1 MDLLSKDIVYVSITQ
16 LNKSDSGWYR
26 CTLDRSLQPCD
37 FKIFVKEDLQDGNTG
52 LANAETLVY
61 EGVEGGNIT
70 VECKFYLLGS
80 KTLFCKDEC
89 EKGNVLIETADYTAQ
104 SGRYS
109 IKYERNY
116 FSKDIVYVSI
126 TQLNKSDSGWYRCRL
141 DRTLQPCD
149 FQLVIT
155 GASTT
160 TTTTTHFSSGSFT
173 PSSASPETPSS
184 GSDKLLYM
192 ILTLVLMIII
202 LSATLLICYKNRK
215 AIKPKGPPVETEYAN
230 ITRAKQEIREGA
242 PQRKVEVSSIY
253 TTAKGPQPDGAENI
267 DLYNLTTCSQNKA
280 EDDMNKVNYA
290 EVDFSHIPATNNTS
304 CSKTDEVV
312 YSTPLVH
319 TRPSNHTTD
328 ASPPLYS
335 AVKKQY

>member
-1 MDLLSKDIVYVSITQ
+1 MK
-16 LNKSDSGWYR
+16 K
-26 CTLDRSLQPCD
+26 
-37 FKIFVKEDLQDGNTG
+37 
-52 LANAETLVY
+52 
-61 EGVEGGNIT
+61 
-70 VECKFYLLGS
+70 
-80 KTLFCKDEC
+80 
-89 EKGNVLIETADYTAQ
+89 
-104 SGRYS
+104 
-109 IKYERNY
+109 NY

-126 TQLNKSDSGWYRCRL
+126 TQLKKSDAGLYSCTL
-141 DRTLQPCD
+141 DTSFEPCD

-155 GASTT
+155 GASNTPTSHEPLSTSTFLLSASTTT

-173 PSSASPETPSS
+173 PSSTSPETPSS

-202 LSATLLICYKNRK
+202 LSATLLIFYKNRK

-242 PQRKVEVSSIY
+242 PQRKVEMPSIS

-290 EVDFSHIPATNNTS
+290 EVDFSHIPATNS
-304 CSKTDEVV
+304 ASLCKTDEVV

-319 TRPSNHTTD
+319 TSPSSLTTD
-328 ASPPLYS
+328 ASPRLYS

>member
-1 MDLLSKDIVYVSITQ
+1 MKVCHILFCV
-16 LNKSDSGWYR
+16 
-26 CTLDRSLQPCD
+26 
-37 FKIFVKEDLQDGNTG
+37 IFLHLQDGNTG

-70 VECKFYLLGS
+70 VKCKFVILGR
-80 KTLFCKDEC
+80 KTLFCKDKC
-89 EKGNVLIETADYTAQ
+89 ETGNILIETPDYTAQ

-109 IKYERNY
+109 IKYEKKN
-116 FSKDIVYVSI
+116 FSKDIVHASI
-126 TQLNKSDSGWYRCRL
+126 TQLNKSDSGRYSCTL
-141 DRTLQPCD
+141 DTSLQPCD

-155 GASTT
+155 GASDTPT
-160 TTTTTHFSSGSFT
+160 PHEPLSTSTFLLSASTTTTTHFSSGSFT
-173 PSSASPETPSS
+173 PSSTSPETPSS

-192 ILTLVLMIII
+192 ILTLVLMIIV
-202 LSATLLICYKNRK
+202 LSATLLIFYKNRK

-230 ITRAKQEIREGA
+230 ITRAKQEIREGP
-242 PQRKVEVSSIY
+242 PQRKMEVSSIY

-290 EVDFSHIPATNNTS
+290 EVDFSNIPATNNTS

-319 TRPSNHTTD
+319 TSPSNLTTD

-335 AVKKQY
+335 AVKKQF

>member
-1 MDLLSKDIVYVSITQ
+1 MKVCHILFYVIF
-16 LNKSDSGWYR
+16 LN
-26 CTLDRSLQPCD
+26 
-37 FKIFVKEDLQDGNTG
+37 LQDGNTG

-70 VECKFYLLGS
+70 VECKFYILGR
-80 KTLFCKDEC
+80 KTLFCKDKC
-89 EKGNVLIETADYTAQ
+89 ETGNILIETADYTAQ
-104 SGRYS
+104 RGRYS
-109 IKYERNY
+109 IKYEKKI
-116 FSKDIVYVSI
+116 FSKDIVHASI
-126 TQLNKSDSGWYRCRL
+126 TQLNKSDSGRYSCTL
-141 DRTLQPCD
+141 DTSFQPCD

-155 GASTT
+155 GASDTPT
-160 TTTTTHFSSGSFT
+160 PHEPLSTSTFLLSASTTTTTHFSSGSFT
-173 PSSASPETPSS
+173 PSSTSPETPSS
-184 GSDKLLYM
+184 GSDKMLYM
-192 ILTLVLMIII
+192 ILTLVLVIIV
-202 LSATLLICYKNRK
+202 LSATLLIFYKNRK

-290 EVDFSHIPATNNTS
+290 EVDFSNIPATNNTS

-319 TRPSNHTTD
+319 TSPSNLTTD

>member
-1 MDLLSKDIVYVSITQ
+1 MKVCHILFYVIF
-16 LNKSDSGWYR
+16 LN
-26 CTLDRSLQPCD
+26 
-37 FKIFVKEDLQDGNTG
+37 LQDGNTG

-70 VECKFYLLGS
+70 VECKFYILGR
-80 KTLFCKDEC
+80 KTLFCKDKC
-89 EKGNVLIETADYTAQ
+89 ETGNILIETADYTAQ
-104 SGRYS
+104 RGRYS
-109 IKYERNY
+109 IKYEKKI
-116 FSKDIVYVSI
+116 FSKDIVHASI
-126 TQLNKSDSGWYRCRL
+126 TQLNKSDSGRYSCTL
-141 DRTLQPCD
+141 DTSFQPCD

-155 GASTT
+155 GASDTPT
-160 TTTTTHFSSGSFT
+160 PHEPLSTSTFLLSASTTTTTHFSSGSFT
-173 PSSASPETPSS
+173 PSSTSPETPSS
-184 GSDKLLYM
+184 GS
-192 ILTLVLMIII
+192 
-202 LSATLLICYKNRK
+202 
-215 AIKPKGPPVETEYAN
+215 GPPVETEYAN

-290 EVDFSHIPATNNTS
+290 EVDFSNIPATNNTS

-319 TRPSNHTTD
+319 TSPSNLTTD

>member
-1 MDLLSKDIVYVSITQ
+1 MKVCHILFYVIF
-16 LNKSDSGWYR
+16 LN
-26 CTLDRSLQPCD
+26 
-37 FKIFVKEDLQDGNTG
+37 LQDGNTG

-70 VECKFYLLGS
+70 VECKFYILGR
-80 KTLFCKDEC
+80 KTLFCKDKC
-89 EKGNVLIETADYTAQ
+89 ETGNILIETADYTAQ
-104 SGRYS
+104 RGRYS
-109 IKYERNY
+109 IKYEKKI
-116 FSKDIVYVSI
+116 FSKDIVHASI
-126 TQLNKSDSGWYRCRL
+126 TQLNKSDSGRYSCTL
-141 DRTLQPCD
+141 DTSFQPCD

-160 TTTTTHFSSGSFT
+160 TTTHFSSGSFT
-173 PSSASPETPSS
+173 PSSTSPETPSS
-184 GSDKLLYM
+184 GSDKMLYM
-192 ILTLVLMIII
+192 ILTLVLVIIV
-202 LSATLLICYKNRK
+202 LSATLLIFYKNRK

-290 EVDFSHIPATNNTS
+290 EVDFSNIPATNNTS

-319 TRPSNHTTD
+319 TSPSNLTTD

>member
-1 MDLLSKDIVYVSITQ
+1 MK
-16 LNKSDSGWYR
+16 K
-26 CTLDRSLQPCD
+26 
-37 FKIFVKEDLQDGNTG
+37 
-52 LANAETLVY
+52 
-61 EGVEGGNIT
+61 
-70 VECKFYLLGS
+70 
-80 KTLFCKDEC
+80 
-89 EKGNVLIETADYTAQ
+89 
-104 SGRYS
+104 
-109 IKYERNY
+109 NY

-126 TQLNKSDSGWYRCRL
+126 TQLKKSDAGLYSCTL
-141 DRTLQPCD
+141 DTSFEPCD

-160 TTTTTHFSSGSFT
+160 TTTTTTHFSSGSFT
-173 PSSASPETPSS
+173 PSSTSPETPSS
-184 GSDKLLYM
+184 GSGADKLLYM

-202 LSATLLICYKNRK
+202 LSATLLIFYKNRK

-242 PQRKVEVSSIY
+242 PQRKVEMPSIS

-290 EVDFSHIPATNNTS
+290 EVDFSHIPATNS
-304 CSKTDEVV
+304 ASLCKTDEVV

-319 TRPSNHTTD
+319 TSPSSLTTD
-328 ASPPLYS
+328 ASPRLYS

>member
-1 MDLLSKDIVYVSITQ
+1 MKVCQTLLCFIF
-16 LNKSDSGWYR
+16 LN
-26 CTLDRSLQPCD
+26 
-37 FKIFVKEDLQDGNTG
+37 LQDGNTG

-61 EGVEGGNIT
+61 GVEGGNIT
-70 VECKFYLLGS
+70 VECKFYIPGR
-80 KTLFCKDEC
+80 KTLFCKDKC
-89 EKGNVLIETADYTAQ
+89 EKGNILIETADYTAQ

-109 IKYERNY
+109 IKYEKSY
-116 FSKDIVYVSI
+116 FSKDIVHVSI
-126 TQLNKSDSGWYRCRL
+126 TQLKKSDAGWYRCTL
-141 DRTLQPCD
+141 DTSVQPCD

-173 PSSASPETPSS
+173 PSSTSPETPSS

-202 LSATLLICYKNRK
+202 LSATLLIFYKNRK
-215 AIKPKGPPVETEYAN
+215 AIKPKAFSGSPVETEYAN

-242 PQRKVEVSSIY
+242 PQRKVEMPSIS

-290 EVDFSHIPATNNTS
+290 EVDFSHIPATNS
-304 CSKTDEVV
+304 ASLCKTDEVV

-319 TRPSNHTTD
+319 TSPSSLTTD

>member
-1 MDLLSKDIVYVSITQ
+1 MKVCHILFCVTFLH
-16 LNKSDSGWYR
+16 
-26 CTLDRSLQPCD
+26 
-37 FKIFVKEDLQDGNTG
+37 LQDGNTG
-52 LANAETLVY
+52 LANAETPVY

-70 VECKFYLLGS
+70 VECKFVILGR
-80 KTLFCKDEC
+80 KTLFCKDKC
-89 EKGNVLIETADYTAQ
+89 ETGNILIETADYTAQ
-104 SGRYS
+104 RGRYS
-109 IKYERNY
+109 IKYEKNY
-116 FSKDIVYVSI
+116 FSKDIVHASI
-126 TQLNKSDSGWYRCRL
+126 TQLNKSDSGRYSCRL
-141 DRTLQPCD
+141 DTSLQPCD

-155 GASTT
+155 GASDTPT
-160 TTTTTHFSSGSFT
+160 PHEPLSTSTFLLSASTTTTTHFSSGSFT
-173 PSSASPETPSS
+173 PSSTSPETLSS
-184 GSDKLLYM
+184 G
-192 ILTLVLMIII
+192 
-202 LSATLLICYKNRK
+202 SATLLIFYKNRK

-230 ITRAKQEIREGA
+230 ITRAKQEIREGP

-267 DLYNLTTCSQNKA
+267 DLYDLTTCSQNKA

-319 TRPSNHTTD
+319 TSPSNLTTD
-328 ASPPLYS
+328 ASRPLYS

>member
-1 MDLLSKDIVYVSITQ
+1 MKVCHILFCV
-16 LNKSDSGWYR
+16 
-26 CTLDRSLQPCD
+26 
-37 FKIFVKEDLQDGNTG
+37 IFLHLQDGNTG
-52 LANAETLVY
+52 LANAETLIY
-61 EGVEGGNIT
+61 ERLEGGNIT
-70 VECKFYLLGS
+70 VECKFYIPGR
-80 KTLFCKDEC
+80 KTLFCKDKC
-89 EKGNVLIETADYTAQ
+89 ETGNILIETTDYTAQ
-104 SGRYS
+104 SDRYS
-109 IKYERNY
+109 IKYEKKY
-116 FSKDIVYVSI
+116 FSKDIVHASI
-126 TQLNKSDSGWYRCRL
+126 TQLNKSDSGRYSCTL
-141 DRTLQPCD
+141 DTSFQPCD
-149 FQLVIT
+149 VQLVIT
-155 GASTT
+155 GASDTPAPHEPLST
-160 TTTTTHFSSGSFT
+160 STFLLSASTTTTTHFSSGSFT
-173 PSSASPETPSS
+173 PSSTSPETPSS
-184 GSDKLLYM
+184 GS
-192 ILTLVLMIII
+192 
-202 LSATLLICYKNRK
+202 ATLLIFYKNRK

-290 EVDFSHIPATNNTS
+290 EVDFSNIPATNNTS

-319 TRPSNHTTD
+319 TSPSNLTTD

>member
-1 MDLLSKDIVYVSITQ
+1 MK
-16 LNKSDSGWYR
+16 K
-26 CTLDRSLQPCD
+26 
-37 FKIFVKEDLQDGNTG
+37 
-52 LANAETLVY
+52 
-61 EGVEGGNIT
+61 
-70 VECKFYLLGS
+70 
-80 KTLFCKDEC
+80 
-89 EKGNVLIETADYTAQ
+89 
-104 SGRYS
+104 
-109 IKYERNY
+109 NY

-126 TQLNKSDSGWYRCRL
+126 TQLKKSDAGLYSCTL
-141 DRTLQPCD
+141 DTSFEPCD

-160 TTTTTHFSSGSFT
+160 TTTTTTHFSSGSFT
-173 PSSASPETPSS
+173 PSSTSPETPSS

-202 LSATLLICYKNRK
+202 LSATLLIFYKNRK

-242 PQRKVEVSSIY
+242 PQRKVEMPSIS

-290 EVDFSHIPATNNTS
+290 EVDFSHIPATNS
-304 CSKTDEVV
+304 ASLCKTDEVV

-319 TRPSNHTTD
+319 TSPSSLTTD
-328 ASPPLYS
+328 ASPRLYS